1 MSETGNQLLQHT
13 VQAASRVG
21 GGCDDP
27 DCDCGGGSGE
37 HGGGVAVSA

>member
-1 MSETGNQLLQHT
+1 MREIGNQLLQHT